1 MCFFCFFLKPHS
13 HLFFALRIQ
22 QIEKQRKKEEQRTD
36 SKNREKTER
45 IHKQGEKN
53 RQDTYLR
60 VVEWR
65 TADVVQSDRQTD
77 RGATNSERAGRSN
90 GQRASKEPSREEGR
104 RREEKEWSSAT
115 LKMEQT
121 GSNEQHEEGKQ

>member
-65 TADVVQSDRQTD
+65 TADVVQISQ
-77 RGATNSERAGRSN
+77 E
-90 GQRASKEPSREEGR
+90 QQREEDEEDANYVDKQMKQEETAKADDKGYR
-104 RREEKEWSSAT
+104 SVVCIQKQEESDLNASEYRE
-115 LKMEQT
+115 
-121 GSNEQHEEGKQ
+121 GGVY